1 MKTKTTLAALLLAAV
16 FTLQTQAFGM
26 DLPTKPGQEV
36 RAAMVIATSNEKVAA
51 QIAQQMM
58 FLSGAIVFA
67 SLVGAG
73 TVVLT
78 KTSFL
83 NNRL

>member
-1 MKTKTTLAALLLAAV
+1 LLAAV

-26 DLPTKPGQEV
+26 DLGHPQKPSPESHAAQIMTK
-36 RAAMVIATSNEKVAA
+36 SNEKIAA

-78 KTSFL
+78 KTPLL